1 MYRRITMDDTIKQQL
16 KEYLKENMSLD
27 ISQISDLYGNNP
39 DEVKINILLEG
50 EVIASGKINPTYDW
64 S

>member
-1 MYRRITMDDTIKQQL
+1 MDNTLKQEIKQ
-16 KEYLKENMSLD
+16 YLKENMTLD
-27 ISQISDLYGNNP
+27 ISQISDIYQINP

>member
-1 MYRRITMDDTIKQQL
+1 MDQNINELIKA
-16 KEYLKENMSLD
+16 YLKENMSLD
-27 ISQISDLYGNNP
+27 ITSISDLYGNTP

-64 S
+64 N

>member
-1 MYRRITMDDTIKQQL
+1 MDDTLKQQI
-16 KEYLKENMSLD
+16 KEYLKENMTLD
-27 ISQISDLYGNNP
+27 ISSISDIYEINP

-64 S
+64 N

>member
-1 MYRRITMDDTIKQQL
+1 MDNMLKQQI

-27 ISQISDLYGNNP
+27 ISSISDIYGNNP

>member
-1 MYRRITMDDTIKQQL
+1 MDDALKQQIKQ
-16 KEYLKENMSLD
+16 YLTENMTLD
-27 ISQISDLYGNNP
+27 ISQISDIYQINP

>member
-1 MYRRITMDDTIKQQL
+1 MNENIKEL
-16 KEYLKENMSLD
+16 IKAYLKENMSLD
-27 ISQISDLYGNNP
+27 ISSIPDLYGISP

-64 S
+64 N

>member
-1 MYRRITMDDTIKQQL
+1 MDQNINELIKA
-16 KEYLKENMSLD
+16 YLKENMSLD
-27 ISQISDLYGNNP
+27 ITSISDLYGNNP

>member
-1 MYRRITMDDTIKQQL
+1 MDDTIKQQL

-27 ISQISDLYGNNP
+27 ISQISDIYGNNP
-39 DEVKINILLEG
+39 DEVRISILLEG
-50 EVIASGKINPTYDW
+50 EEIASGKINPTYDW

>member
-1 MYRRITMDDTIKQQL
+1 MDENLQQL
-16 KEYLKENMSLD
+16 IKAYLKEIMSLD
-27 ISQISDLYGNNP
+27 ISQIADLYGNNP
-39 DEVKINILLEG
+39 DEVKINILLDG

>member
-1 MYRRITMDDTIKQQL
+1 MDENLQQL
-16 KEYLKENMSLD
+16 IKAYLKENLSLD
-27 ISQISDLYGNNP
+27 ISQIADLYGNNP
-39 DEVKINILLEG
+39 DEVKINILLDG

>member
-1 MYRRITMDDTIKQQL
+1 MDDTIKQQL

>member
-1 MYRRITMDDTIKQQL
+1 MDDTIKQQL

-27 ISQISDLYGNNP
+27 ISQISDIYGNNP
-39 DEVKINILLEG
+39 DEVKISILLEG
-50 EVIASGKINPTYDW
+50 EEIASGKINPTYDW

>member
-1 MYRRITMDDTIKQQL
+1 MDENLQQL
-16 KEYLKENMSLD
+16 IKAYLKENMSLD
-27 ISQISDLYGNNP
+27 ISQIADLYGNNP
-39 DEVKINILLEG
+39 DEVKINILLDG